1 MPKKDLYLN
10 SEKWIGLWK
19 GRKERKIILS
29 QGRTETRHRAGNE
42 LGVQGIRLCETQHW

>member
-10 SEKWIGLWK
+10 SEKWTGLWK